1 MIKISKLPQS
11 VKGIFI
17 DRPNRFLAH
26 IKLEQSQEIV
36 EVHVHDP
43 GRLKELLYPGNHVL
57 ISKAK
62 NKNRKTKWDLLCAK
76 KDTEWIFVNSSFH
89 RRFSEVILDRS
100 LIPEITPINKLRA
113 EVRVPYGRLDFMG
126 HIKNTKIWIETKGC
140 TLIKNKIALFPDAPT
155 KRGKKHLTSLI
166 SLKDKTVR
174 SAVLILIFSKE
185 VNYFSPNWETDPEFS
200 KEFYRAMDTG
210 VEIFPVSLY
219 CDGESVYYNKI
230 IPILR
235 G

>member
-76 KDTEWIFVNSSFH
+76 KRH
-89 RRFSEVILDRS
+89 RMDIC
-100 LIPEITPINKLRA
+100 KLQ
-113 EVRVPYGRLDFMG
+113 
-126 HIKNTKIWIETKGC
+126 
-140 TLIKNKIALFPDAPT
+140 FPQ
-155 KRGKKHLTSLI
+155 K
-166 SLKDKTVR
+166 
-174 SAVLILIFSKE
+174 
-185 VNYFSPNWETDPEFS
+185 
-200 KEFYRAMDTG
+200 
-210 VEIFPVSLY
+210 
-219 CDGESVYYNKI
+219 
-230 IPILR
+230 ILR
-235 G
+235 SYSG